1 MADPGMVS
9 QFSGATAM
17 GPVHS
22 VDATDLYGAGTAPSD
37 VRYDLSPRERDAW
50 QFGVDQAGQVIGQC
64 AAAADPGTVASG
76 PFDGPYDAATVQPGV
91 PLYGMAGG

>member
-17 GPVHS
+17 GPVHP
-22 VDATDLYGAGTAPSD
+22 VDATDLYGAGAAPDD
-37 VRYDLSPRERDAW
+37 VRYALSPRERDAW
-50 QFGVDQAGQVIGQC
+50 QFGVDQAGTAMGQMTGPDPHT
-64 AAAADPGTVASG
+64 AAAG
-76 PFDGPYDAATVQPGV
+76 PFEGPYDAGTIQPGV

>member
-9 QFSGATAM
+9 QFSGATAA
-17 GPVHS
+17 GPVHGIS
-22 VDATDLYGAGTAPSD
+22 PPDLFGAGEAPSD

-50 QFGVDQAGQVIGQC
+50 QFAVDQAVTVIDQMSRPDPHT
-64 AAAADPGTVASG
+64 AAMG
-76 PFDGPYDAATVQPGV
+76 PLDGPSDAGTTQPGV